1 MEQKKEIN
9 NVKSKEQNNLKDNS
23 YNKDTLKK
31 IEERKNRFS
40 GLTSYELLK
49 VVKMNSGFPKKFSKN
64 IPLETLV
71 NFYHR
76 YWNINISLLEMILDD
91 VNSPSNDLNRIF
103 HEVILIFL
111 LNLLIVFLDDRFRF
125 C

>member
-1 MEQKKEIN
+1 MEKSEIKN
-9 NVKSKEQNNLKDNS
+9 IINKEQNNSKENT

-76 YWNINISLLEMILDD
+76 YWNGEASDTEIDS
-91 VNSPSNDLNRIF
+91 SSS
-103 HEVILIFL
+103 
-111 LNLLIVFLDDRFRF
+111 
-125 C
+125 

>member
-1 MEQKKEIN
+1 MEKSEIKN
-9 NVKSKEQNNLKDNS
+9 IIKKEQNNSKENT

-76 YWNINISLLEMILDD
+76 YWNGEASDTESD
-91 VNSPSNDLNRIF
+91 SSSS
-103 HEVILIFL
+103 
-111 LNLLIVFLDDRFRF
+111 
-125 C
+125 